1 MTDRKHIDPTIYTT
15 RPTDERLEK
24 ENRVYDLLEE
34 LNIPFVRIDHDAMN
48 TIDECQDVDRLLGV
62 EICKNLFLCNS
73 QKTKFYLLMMP
84 GRKKFITRDF
94 CKQINSS
101 RLSFAPPEYMK
112 AYLDLTPGSAS
123 ILGLMN
129 DHEHHVQLVMD
140 QEVVDQPLIG
150 CHPCINT
157 SSLTLSCFPCT
168 SSDFSSLFSNKP
180 RAAICSC
187 NSALRIT
194 DVFFTPFAFKISR
207 IWATDNFFS

>member
-34 LNIPFVRIDHDAMN
+34 LNIPFIRIDHDAMN
-48 TIDECQDVDRLLGV
+48 TIDECQDVDKFLGV

-84 GRKKFITRDF
+84 GHKKFVTRDL

-101 RLSFAPPEYMK
+101 RLSFAPPEYMET
-112 AYLDLTPGSAS
+112 YLDLTPGSAS

-150 CHPCINT
+150 CHPGINT
-157 SSLTLSCFPCT
+157 SSLTLST
-168 SSDFSSLFSNKP
+168 NDVLNKFLP
-180 RAAICSC
+180 YT
-187 NSALRIT
+187 NH
-194 DVFFTPFAFKISR
+194 DVLYV
-207 IWATDNFFS
+207 NL

>member
-34 LNIPFVRIDHDAMN
+34 LSIPFVRIDHDAMN
-48 TIDECQDVDRLLGV
+48 TIDECQDVDKFLGV

-84 GRKKFITRDF
+84 GHKKFVTRDF

-101 RLSFAPPEYMK
+101 RLSFAPPEYME

-150 CHPCINT
+150 CPPMHQHFQPHIGHQRR
-157 SSLTLSCFPCT
+157 SEQVSAVYEPRRSLRQSLSI
-168 SSDFSSLFSNKP
+168 LFMHT
-180 RAAICSC
+180 A
-187 NSALRIT
+187 
-194 DVFFTPFAFKISR
+194 
-207 IWATDNFFS
+207 

>member
-34 LNIPFVRIDHDAMN
+34 LSIPFVRIAHDAMN
-48 TIDECQDVDRLLGV
+48 TIDECQDVDKFLGV

-84 GRKKFITRDF
+84 GHKKFVTRDF

-101 RLSFAPPEYMK
+101 RLSFAPPEYME

-157 SSLTLSCFPCT
+157 SSLTLAT
-168 SSDFSSLFSNKP
+168 NDVLNKFLP
-180 RAAICSC
+180 YT
-187 NSALRIT
+187 NH
-194 DVFFTPFAFKISR
+194 DVLYV
-207 IWATDNFFS
+207 NL

>member
-101 RLSFAPPEYMK
+101 RLSFRN
-112 AYLDLTPGSAS
+112 
-123 ILGLMN
+123 I
-129 DHEHHVQLVMD
+129 
-140 QEVVDQPLIG
+140 
-150 CHPCINT
+150 
-157 SSLTLSCFPCT
+157 
-168 SSDFSSLFSNKP
+168 
-180 RAAICSC
+180 
-187 NSALRIT
+187 
-194 DVFFTPFAFKISR
+194 
-207 IWATDNFFS
+207 

>member
-34 LNIPFVRIDHDAMN
+34 LNIPFIRIDHDAMN
-48 TIDECQDVDRLLGV
+48 TIDECQDVDKFLGV

-84 GRKKFITRDF
+84 GHKKFVTRDF

-101 RLSFAPPEYMK
+101 RLSFAPPEYMET
-112 AYLDLTPGSAS
+112 YLDLTPGSAS

-157 SSLTLSCFPCT
+157 SILTLST
-168 SSDFSSLFSNKP
+168 NDVLNKFLP
-180 RAAICSC
+180 YT
-187 NSALRIT
+187 NH
-194 DVFFTPFAFKISR
+194 DVLYV
-207 IWATDNFFS
+207 NL

>member
-34 LNIPFVRIDHDAMN
+34 LNIPFIRIDHDAMN
-48 TIDECQDVDRLLGV
+48 TIDECQDVDKFLGV

-84 GRKKFITRDF
+84 GHKKFVTRDF

-101 RLSFAPPEYMK
+101 RLSFAPPEYMET
-112 AYLDLTPGSAS
+112 YLDLTPGSAS

-150 CHPCINT
+150 CPPCINP
-157 SSLTLSCFPCT
+157 SSLTLST
-168 SSDFSSLFSNKP
+168 NDVLNKFLP
-180 RAAICSC
+180 YT
-187 NSALRIT
+187 NH
-194 DVFFTPFAFKISR
+194 DVLYV
-207 IWATDNFFS
+207 NL

>member
-1 MTDRKHIDPTIYTT
+1 MTERKHIDPTIYTT

-34 LNIPFVRIDHDAMN
+34 LSIPFVRIDHDAMN
-48 TIDECQDVDRLLGV
+48 TIDECQDVDKFLGV

-84 GRKKFITRDF
+84 GRKKFVTRDF

-101 RLSFAPPEYMK
+101 RLSFAPPEYME

-157 SSLTLSCFPCT
+157 SSLKFRTEDL
-168 SSDFSSLFSNKP
+168 LNKILP
-180 RAAICSC
+180 AIHHDYTMVDLPY
-187 NSALRIT
+187 AE
-194 DVFFTPFAFKISR
+194 
-207 IWATDNFFS
+207 

>member
-34 LNIPFVRIDHDAMN
+34 LSIPFVRIDHDAMN
-48 TIDECQDVDRLLGV
+48 TIDECQDVDKFLGV

-84 GRKKFITRDF
+84 GHKKFVTRDF

-101 RLSFAPPEYMK
+101 RLSFAPPEYME

-150 CHPCINT
+150 CHPCHQHFQPHIGHQRR
-157 SSLTLSCFPCT
+157 SEQVSAVYEPRRSLRQSLSI
-168 SSDFSSLFSNKP
+168 LFMHT
-180 RAAICSC
+180 A
-187 NSALRIT
+187 
-194 DVFFTPFAFKISR
+194 
-207 IWATDNFFS
+207 

>member
-34 LNIPFVRIDHDAMN
+34 LNIPFIRIDHDAMN
-48 TIDECQDVDRLLGV
+48 TIDECQDVDKFLGV

-84 GRKKFITRDF
+84 GHKKFVTRDF

-101 RLSFAPPEYMK
+101 RLSFAPPEYMET
-112 AYLDLTPGSAS
+112 YLDLTPGSAS

-150 CHPCINT
+150 CHPCINP
-157 SSLTLSCFPCT
+157 SSLTLST
-168 SSDFSSLFSNKP
+168 NDVLNKFLP
-180 RAAICSC
+180 YT
-187 NSALRIT
+187 NH
-194 DVFFTPFAFKISR
+194 DVLYV
-207 IWATDNFFS
+207 NL

>member
-34 LNIPFVRIDHDAMN
+34 LSIPFVRIDHDAMN
-48 TIDECQDVDRLLGV
+48 TIDECQDVDKFLGV

-84 GRKKFITRDF
+84 GHKKFVTRDF

-101 RLSFAPPEYMK
+101 RLSFAPPEYME

-150 CHPCINT
+150 CHPCNQHFQPHIGHQRR
-157 SSLTLSCFPCT
+157 SEQVSAVYEPRRSLRQSLSI
-168 SSDFSSLFSNKP
+168 LFMHT
-180 RAAICSC
+180 A
-187 NSALRIT
+187 
-194 DVFFTPFAFKISR
+194 
-207 IWATDNFFS
+207 

>member
-34 LNIPFVRIDHDAMN
+34 LNIPFIRIDHDAMN
-48 TIDECQDVDRLLGV
+48 TIDECQDVDKFLGV

-84 GRKKFITRDF
+84 GHKKFVTRDF

-101 RLSFAPPEYMK
+101 RLSFAPPEYMET
-112 AYLDLTPGSAS
+112 YLDLTPGSAS

-150 CHPCINT
+150 YHPCINT
-157 SSLTLSCFPCT
+157 SSLTLST
-168 SSDFSSLFSNKP
+168 NDVLNKFLP
-180 RAAICSC
+180 YT
-187 NSALRIT
+187 NH
-194 DVFFTPFAFKISR
+194 DVLYV
-207 IWATDNFFS
+207 NL

>member
-1 MTDRKHIDPTIYTT
+1 
-15 RPTDERLEK
+15 
-24 ENRVYDLLEE
+24 
-34 LNIPFVRIDHDAMN
+34 MN
-48 TIDECQDVDRLLGV
+48 TIDECQDVDKFLGV

-84 GRKKFITRDF
+84 GHKKFVTRDF

-101 RLSFAPPEYMK
+101 RLSFAPPEYME

-157 SSLTLSCFPCT
+157 SSLTLAT
-168 SSDFSSLFSNKP
+168 NDVLNKFLHI
-180 RAAICSC
+180 R
-187 NSALRIT
+187 T
-194 DVFFTPFAFKISR
+194 TTFFTSISKYIVYAHCIILMYMSKDCR
-207 IWATDNFFS
+207 YDEPSASSYGQSFL

>member
-84 GRKKFITRDF
+84 GRKKFITRCSRSKFLSKLLKTFDKTF
-94 CKQINSS
+94 REIFPVFISTKRREKPSAFFDNNFVNNAYFSEAASSSSSHLASSSSKAPISS
-101 RLSFAPPEYMK
+101 RMTCLC
-112 AYLDLTPGSAS
+112 LW
-123 ILGLMN
+123 
-129 DHEHHVQLVMD
+129 
-140 QEVVDQPLIG
+140 
-150 CHPCINT
+150 
-157 SSLTLSCFPCT
+157 SS
-168 SSDFSSLFSNKP
+168 
-180 RAAICSC
+180 
-187 NSALRIT
+187 
-194 DVFFTPFAFKISR
+194 
-207 IWATDNFFS
+207 